1 MSENTNVELDTVTN
15 QDEVVEETTV
25 DERDTLIAELQD
37 KLKNKSIE
45 ARKAKKE
52 IKEPV
57 VDSSLAE
64 RLTRMELK
72 ESGLQDAE
80 EIDLIINES
89 KELNIDPLVYMKKG
103 FATGILESH
112 RKQKEADIANPS
124 SKNRGSVNAKASAD
138 YWVSKGELPPQDQVE
153 LRREVVN
160 KKMKASNR
168 KQMFNYEA

>member
-15 QDEVVEETTV
+15 QEEVVVEA

-52 IKEPV
+52 SKPT

-72 ESGLQDAE
+72 ESGLKDAE
-80 EIDLIINES
+80 EIDLILNES
-89 KELNIDPLVYMKKG
+89 KELNIDPLLLVKKG
-103 FATGILESH
+103 FAKGILEAH

-138 YWVSKGELPPQDQVE
+138 YWVSKGELPPKDQVE

-160 KKMKASNR
+160 KKMKAGTN
-168 KQMFNYEA
+168 KTMFNYEV